1 MELLSQISAA
11 NLPPLK
17 STLEMFDMPQLTE
30 LQWFGA
36 YIVVGACALVLM
48 RLYVKWVVRPPQQS
62 EFVTVMMAAIR
73 ADQPYDWRK
82 TAKSVLFVPLAVLVW
97 PLSIGVGISEIRKP
111 AKTYPEPPPEEKF
124 RCQREH
130 LRMPISIAE
139 AQNLGV
145 VSLPHGWDHYLPGS
159 QPREPALRPGSNISA
174 LLDDRLRD
182 PLSGNAV
189 SSSIT
194 VEICAADALASA
206 HLNSTGHRGQVF
218 YFSA

>member
-1 MELLSQISAA
+1 
-11 NLPPLK
+11 
-17 STLEMFDMPQLTE
+17 MFDMPQLTE

-36 YIVVGACALVLM
+36 YLGFGACALVLM

-62 EFVTVMMAAIR
+62 EFVTEMMAAIR

-97 PLSIGVGISEIRKP
+97 PLAIAVGIGEIRKP
-111 AKTYPEPPPEEKF
+111 AKTYPDPAPEEKF

-145 VSLPHGWDHYLPGS
+145 VKDPL
-159 QPREPALRPGSNISA
+159 RTRARPALWTSERRVANVSERRRGRLFTLVLRSATGKRAGS
-174 LLDDRLRD
+174 L
-182 PLSGNAV
+182 
-189 SSSIT
+189 
-194 VEICAADALASA
+194 
-206 HLNSTGHRGQVF
+206 
-218 YFSA
+218 